1 MNTLQARFAAHDLR
15 AVAVNVDKKADD
27 DNAFLRRN
35 PASFDVAFDAACHT
49 AKKLRR
55 S

>member
-1 MNTLQARFAAHDLR
+1 MNTLQARYASHDLCG
-15 AVAVNVDKKADD
+15 VAVNVDKKADD
-27 DNAFLRRN
+27 GNAFLRRN

-49 AKKLRR
+49 AKKLCH